1 MNTSKLQAFATDA
14 RRQLMNAVQAR
25 LDAALVPNSDAQVDD
40 PRAFDFLQREIE
52 QAGGSEQGRKHVVE
66 RYAYRWFNR
75 IIAFRYMDVHGFTG
89 TPVVSPAVLTSTNG
103 LPEVLAAAKRG
114 EYDSR
119 VFSLRVNDKAKERIE
134 GLLSGSIMADDPQ
147 GRAYGLLLQSEC
159 RFWNR
164 NLPFVFE
171 NVGKEAGRVDELLMP
186 ADLLAE
192 GSVLRN
198 AVEVMTPEDCGVD
211 DPSGNVEIIGWLYQ
225 YYISERKNEVMD
237 GFKKNH
243 KAGANEIPAATQLFT
258 PDWIVR
264 YLVQNTVGRL
274 WMQSHPDSQLYKNWD
289 YYIQPSEDGS
299 TENEDILNIQ
309 TPEEL
314 TVCDPACGSGHMLTY
329 AFDLLYEIYEEE
341 GYAPSDIPGLI
352 LKHNLYGMEIDERA
366 ASLAAFALTMKA
378 RSRSRRFFK
387 KQVEPNIQRI
397 APISFEESD
406 VADLNDLYQV
416 DLDFT
421 VWNTYA
427 KADVYGSLIQ
437 PPQELVDLASSAEDT
452 EDEITL
458 ADPLLREHTE
468 DVFTQTRYLARK
480 YAAVVANPPYMGA
493 KNMSGELKQFVQDHY
508 EDGKADLFAAFILRG
523 FELVPKNGF
532 SGQVVMHSWMFLS
545 SFEDLR
551 ARISRETS
559 IIDLMHM
566 DNMVM
571 RIAFGTS
578 AVVWEKKPDRPSR
591 GAYFF
596 VDYEDLD
603 AEGNLLSFP
612 PENNRNGRFG
622 KSRFARIDQSEFA
635 QIPGSPIV
643 YWLSKPMLEA
653 FTKGD
658 KLEKVAKPRQGLATA
673 DNNRFIR
680 EWWEVSQS
688 KSKLTSD
695 NAKDRKTSV
704 CDKWFPY
711 NKGGEYRKWYG
722 NQDYVVNWEGDGE
735 ELRSFGTE
743 DGGRLKSRPQNTDF
757 YFQSAVSWSNV
768 SSGTPSF
775 RYYPEGFIFSHVGDC
790 LFPKNE
796 LDRDKL
802 IAICNASVTGQ
813 LLAAMAPTLHF
824 EVGQVAKLP
833 IANLLPG
840 NWNLKI
846 DNLIQ
851 NAKDDWNTQEV
862 SWNFSKPIL
871 FVGEQID
878 SSSGILEEL
887 VKNVCSYWAMIASEQ
902 RQLEIDNNIVVADAY
917 GVRDDVPCDVPLE
930 RVSLKRNVAFAY
942 PKDTPEVRN
951 EKFAQDVVKELISY
965 AVGCMFGRYSLDK
978 PGLILASQGE
988 TLDDYLAQ
996 IPNPSFGPDA
1006 DNVIPVTETDC
1017 FEDDI
1022 VTRFRRF
1029 LTVAFGKENLAA
1041 NIAYIEQVL
1050 GKSIRKY
1057 FVNDFY
1063 NDHVKMYSNRPIYW
1077 QYSSQTSNK
1086 GSFKALVYL
1095 HRYTPKTTN
1104 VVLNYLRDYTG
1115 KIADIA
1121 DSLEHSDRAADQ
1133 KQAAKLHKAVLECKD
1148 YEDQTLYPLATR
1160 NLEIDLDDGV
1170 LVNYLRMGKALRSI
1184 PAIERKRKEVSTWTW
1199 PVHPLKD

>member
-40 PRAFDFLQREIE
+40 PRAFDFLQREIG
-52 QAGGSEQGRKHVVE
+52 QAGGGVEGRRHVVE

-89 TPVVSPAVLTSTNG
+89 TPVVSPAGLTSTNG

-119 VFSLRVNDKAKERIE
+119 VFSAHVNDKAKERIE
-134 GLLSGSIMADDPQ
+134 GLLSGSILADDPQ
-147 GRAYGLLLQSEC
+147 GLAYGLLLQSEC
-159 RFWNR
+159 RFWNH
-164 NLPFVFE
+164 NLPFMFE

-243 KAGANEIPAATQLFT
+243 KAGADEIPAATQLFT

-274 WMQSHPDSQLYKNWD
+274 WMQSHPDSQLHKNWD
-289 YYIQPSEDGS
+289 YYIQPSEDDS
-299 TENEDILNIQ
+299 TGNEDVLNIQ
-309 TPEEL
+309 APEDL

-387 KQVEPNIQRI
+387 KQVEPNIQHISPI
-397 APISFEESD
+397 AFKEDE
-406 VADLNDLYQV
+406 VAELNDLYQV
-416 DLDFT
+416 NLDST

-437 PPQELVDLASSAEDT
+437 PPQELVDLAASAEDT
-452 EDEITL
+452 EAETTL
-458 ADPLLREHTE
+458 FDSLLRERVE
-468 DVFTQTRYLARK
+468 EVFAQTRYLARK

-508 EDGKADLFAAFILRG
+508 EDGKADLFAAFIYRLLGMVPEHGQLGFMTPYVWMFISSYEQMRQHIIRQEHISSLIQLEYSG
-523 FELVPKNGF
+523 FEGATVPICTFTLEKG
-532 SGQVVMHSWMFLS
+532 HSDRKSAFVRLS
-545 SFEDLR
+545 DFVGAKQQGPR
-551 ARISRETS
+551 ALG
-559 IIDLMHM
+559 IIDAH
-566 DNMVM
+566 NNEQSAHSGM
-571 RIAFGTS
+571 R
-578 AVVWEKKPDRPSR
+578 K
-591 GAYFF
+591 YFF
-596 VDYEDLD
+596 EV
-603 AEGNLLSFP
+603 N
-612 PENNRNGRFG
+612 
-622 KSRFARIDQSEFA
+622 QHEFA

-643 YWLSKPMLEA
+643 YWLGEQLRKTLINPASDTILFSDGLIKTGDNLQYLRLWWELISTDVNNKSRYRFCA
-653 FTKGD
+653 KGGKERNYYGNLNNVVKWD
-658 KLEKVAKPRQGLATA
+658 EETRDYYRSDKVARISPKYLWDKEGITWTKISSRGGTFRLLRKEDIAETGGPSLFLKDNVDGNDLLSFIGVITSSLAPYILQGL
-673 DNNRFIR
+673 N
-680 EWWEVSQS
+680 
-688 KSKLTSD
+688 
-695 NAKDRKTSV
+695 
-704 CDKWFPY
+704 
-711 NKGGEYRKWYG
+711 
-722 NQDYVVNWEGDGE
+722 
-735 ELRSFGTE
+735 
-743 DGGRLKSRPQNTDF
+743 
-757 YFQSAVSWSNV
+757 
-768 SSGTPSF
+768 
-775 RYYPEGFIFSHVGDC
+775 
-790 LFPKNE
+790 
-796 LDRDKL
+796 
-802 IAICNASVTGQ
+802 
-813 LLAAMAPTLHF
+813 PTLNYQTGDVLRF
-824 EVGQVAKLP
+824 PLP
-833 IANLLPG
+833 IKKEEALPSLVHSMIGSSKEDWDSFETSWDFQRFALLDPNQG
-840 NWNLKI
+840 SQAGDLLEDAVTHLREYWNR
-846 DNLIQ
+846 
-851 NAKDDWNTQEV
+851 V
-862 SWNFSKPIL
+862 S
-871 FVGEQID
+871 E
-878 SSSGILEEL
+878 
-887 VKNVCSYWAMIASEQ
+887 EQ
-902 RQLEIDNNIVVADAY
+902 RQREIRNNELVADAY

-942 PKDTPEVRN
+942 PKDTPEARN
-951 EKFAQDVVKELISY
+951 EKFAQDVVRELISY
-965 AVGCMFGRYSLDK
+965 AVGCMFGRYSLNK

-988 TLDDYLAQ
+988 TLDDFHAQ
-996 IPNPSFGPDA
+996 IPNPSFEPDV

-1029 LTVAFGKENLAA
+1029 LSVVFGKENLAA

-1077 QYSSQTSNK
+1077 QYSSQTNNK

-1121 DSLEHSDRAADQ
+1121 DGLERSDRTADK
-1133 KQAAKLHKAVLECKD
+1133 KQAAKLRKVVLECKD

-1184 PAIERKRKEVSTWTW
+1184 PAIEKKRKEVSTWTW
-1199 PVHPLKD
+1199 PVHPLGKE

>member
-14 RRQLMNAVQAR
+14 RRQLMNAVQTR

-40 PRAFDFLQREIE
+40 PRAFAFLKREIE

-66 RYAYRWFNR
+66 RYSYRWFNR

-89 TPVVSPAVLTSTNG
+89 TPVVSPAGLTSTNG

-119 VFSLRVNDKAKERIE
+119 VFSLQANDKAKERIE
-134 GLLSGSIMADDPQ
+134 GLLSGSILADDPQ
-147 GRAYGLLLQSEC
+147 GLAYGLLLQSEC

-164 NLPFVFE
+164 NLPFMFE

-198 AVEVMTPEDCGVD
+198 AVEIMTPEDCGVD

-243 KAGANEIPAATQLFT
+243 KAGAEEIPAATQLFT

-289 YYIQPSEDGS
+289 YYIWPSENDAAGD
-299 TENEDILNIQ
+299 EDILKIQ
-309 TPEEL
+309 TPEDL

-341 GYAPSDIPGLI
+341 GYAPSDIPSLI
-352 LKHNLYGMEIDERA
+352 LKYNLYGMEIDERA

-397 APISFEESD
+397 APIPFEEGD

-437 PPQELVDLASSAEDT
+437 PPQELVDLAASAEDT
-452 EDEITL
+452 EAETTL
-458 ADPLLREHTE
+458 FDSLLRERVE
-468 DVFTQTRYLARK
+468 EVFAQTRYLARK

-508 EDGKADLFAAFILRG
+508 EDGKADLFAAFIYRLLGMVPEHGQLGFMTPYVWMFISSYEQMRQHIIRQEHISSLIQLEYSG
-523 FELVPKNGF
+523 FEGATVPICTFTLEKG
-532 SGQVVMHSWMFLS
+532 HSDRKSAFVRLS
-545 SFEDLR
+545 DFVGAKQQGPR
-551 ARISRETS
+551 ALG
-559 IIDLMHM
+559 IIDAH
-566 DNMVM
+566 NNEQSAHSGM
-571 RIAFGTS
+571 R
-578 AVVWEKKPDRPSR
+578 K
-591 GAYFF
+591 YFF
-596 VDYEDLD
+596 EV
-603 AEGNLLSFP
+603 N
-612 PENNRNGRFG
+612 
-622 KSRFARIDQSEFA
+622 QHEFA

-643 YWLSKPMLEA
+643 YWLGEQLRKTLINPASDTILFSDGLIKTGDNLQYLRLWWELISTDVNNKSRYRFCA
-653 FTKGD
+653 KGGKERNYYGNLNNVVKWD
-658 KLEKVAKPRQGLATA
+658 EETRDYYRSDKVARISPKYLWDKEGITWTKISSRGGTFRLLRKEDIAETGGPSLFLKDNVDGNDLLSFIGVITSSLAPYILQGL
-673 DNNRFIR
+673 N
-680 EWWEVSQS
+680 
-688 KSKLTSD
+688 
-695 NAKDRKTSV
+695 
-704 CDKWFPY
+704 
-711 NKGGEYRKWYG
+711 
-722 NQDYVVNWEGDGE
+722 
-735 ELRSFGTE
+735 
-743 DGGRLKSRPQNTDF
+743 
-757 YFQSAVSWSNV
+757 
-768 SSGTPSF
+768 
-775 RYYPEGFIFSHVGDC
+775 
-790 LFPKNE
+790 
-796 LDRDKL
+796 
-802 IAICNASVTGQ
+802 
-813 LLAAMAPTLHF
+813 PTLNYQTGDVLRF
-824 EVGQVAKLP
+824 PLP
-833 IANLLPG
+833 IKKEEALPSLVHSMIGSSKEDWDSFETSWDFQRFALLDPNQG
-840 NWNLKI
+840 SQAGDLLEDAVTHLREYWNR
-846 DNLIQ
+846 
-851 NAKDDWNTQEV
+851 V
-862 SWNFSKPIL
+862 S
-871 FVGEQID
+871 E
-878 SSSGILEEL
+878 
-887 VKNVCSYWAMIASEQ
+887 EQ
-902 RQLEIDNNIVVADAY
+902 RQREIRNNELVADAY

-942 PKDTPEVRN
+942 PKDTPEARN
-951 EKFAQDVVKELISY
+951 EKFAQDVVRELISY
-965 AVGCMFGRYSLDK
+965 AVGCMFGRYSLNK

-988 TLDDYLAQ
+988 TLDDFHAQ
-996 IPNPSFGPDA
+996 IPNPSFEPDV

-1029 LTVAFGKENLAA
+1029 LSVVFGKENLAA

-1077 QYSSQTSNK
+1077 QYSSQTNNK

-1104 VVLNYLRDYTG
+1104 VVLNYLRDYAN

-1121 DSLEHSDRAADQ
+1121 DNLEHSDRAADQ
-1133 KQAAKLHKAVLECKD
+1133 KQAAKLRKAVLECKD

-1160 NLEIDLDDGV
+1160 NLEMDLDDGV
-1170 LVNYLRMGKALRSI
+1170 LVNYLRMGKALRAI
-1184 PAIERKRKEVSTWTW
+1184 PSIERKRKEVSTWTW
-1199 PVHPLKD
+1199 PVHPLGEQA

>member
-40 PRAFDFLQREIE
+40 PRAFDFLQHEIE
-52 QAGGSEQGRKHVVE
+52 RAGGGEEGRRHVVE

-89 TPVVSPAVLTSTNG
+89 TPVVSPAGLTSMNG

-114 EYDSR
+114 EYDDST
-119 VFSLRVNDKAKERIE
+119 VFSLRGNDKAKERIE

-147 GRAYGLLLQSEC
+147 GLAYGLLLQSEC

-164 NLPFVFE
+164 NLPFMFE
-171 NVGKEAGRVDELLMP
+171 SVVHESGRVDELLMP

-198 AVEVMTPEDCGVD
+198 AVEAMTPEDCGVD

-243 KAGANEIPAATQLFT
+243 KAGADEIPAATQLFT

-274 WMQSHPDSQLYKNWD
+274 WVQSHPDSQLYKNWD

-366 ASLAAFALTMKA
+366 VSLAAFALTMKA

-397 APISFEESD
+397 APISFEEGE
-406 VADLNDLYQV
+406 VAELNDLYQV
-416 DLDFT
+416 NLDSM

-437 PPQELVDLASSAEDT
+437 PPRELVDLASSAEDT

-458 ADPLLREHTE
+458 ADSLLRECADE
-468 DVFTQTRYLARK
+468 VFAQTRYLARK
-480 YAAVVANPPYMGA
+480 YMAVVANPPYMGA
-493 KNMSGELKQFVQDHY
+493 KNMSAELKQFVQDHY
-508 EDGKADLFAAFILRG
+508 EDVKADLYGCFYVRFLKFAMEYGLEGMVLGDTWMFIKTFEEMRKDLIKKRRIESFLHIRDITNHPDIFGANAAFIICPCYVSHKKTTFIKLTQTGVVRKR
-523 FELVPKNGF
+523 FEL
-532 SGQVVMHSWMFLS
+532 LS
-545 SFEDLR
+545 ILAADKSKACFEVNQH
-551 ARISRETS
+551 E
-559 IIDLMHM
+559 
-566 DNMVM
+566 
-571 RIAFGTS
+571 
-578 AVVWEKKPDRPSR
+578 
-591 GAYFF
+591 F
-596 VDYEDLD
+596 V
-603 AEGNLLSFP
+603 
-612 PENNRNGRFG
+612 
-622 KSRFARIDQSEFA
+622 

-643 YWLSKPMLEA
+643 YWLSEA
-653 FTKGD
+653 VFKIFDRKIAKG
-658 KLEKVAKPRQGLATA
+658 VTTG
-673 DNNRFIR
+673 DNARFLR
-680 EWWEVSQS
+680 FWWECYCRTIQF
-688 KSKLTSD
+688 
-695 NAKDRKTSV
+695 DRISLQETPLQRWV
-704 CDKWFPY
+704 PCDKGGGFRRWSGNNEYIVDWTENGEKLFDFPGSTPR
-711 NKGGEYRKWYG
+711 NREITFKNALACSKI
-722 NQDYVVNWEGDGE
+722 
-735 ELRSFGTE
+735 
-743 DGGRLKSRPQNTDF
+743 
-757 YFQSAVSWSNV
+757 
-768 SSGTPSF
+768 SSGQPSF
-775 RYYPEGFIFSHVGDC
+775 RRRNHGFAYSDAAVALSDST
-790 LFPKNE
+790 LLSE
-796 LDRDKL
+796 LNCFL
-802 IAICNASVTGQ
+802 NLTTALTIMQALS
-813 LLAAMAPTLHF
+813 PTLNF
-824 EVGQVAKLP
+824 EVGQIRSLP
-833 IANLLPG
+833 CKFGISANWRDREKELVSASEKDWDSFETSWDFQRFALLDPDQGAQAGNLLEDAVLHLREY
-840 NWNLKI
+840 WHR
-846 DNLIQ
+846 
-851 NAKDDWNTQEV
+851 V
-862 SWNFSKPIL
+862 S
-871 FVGEQID
+871 E
-878 SSSGILEEL
+878 
-887 VKNVCSYWAMIASEQ
+887 EQ
-902 RQLEIDNNIVVADAY
+902 RQREIRNNEMVADAY

-942 PKDTPEVRN
+942 PKDTPGVRN

-988 TLDDYLAQ
+988 TLDDYHAQ

-1104 VVLNYLRDYTG
+1104 VVLNYLRDYAN

-1133 KQAAKLHKAVLECKD
+1133 KQAAKLRKAVLECKD

-1160 NLEIDLDDGV
+1160 NLEMDLDDGV

-1184 PAIERKRKEVSTWTW
+1184 PAIEKKRKEVSTWTW

>member
-40 PRAFDFLQREIE
+40 PRAFDFLQREIG
-52 QAGGSEQGRKHVVE
+52 QAGGGVEGRRHVVE

-89 TPVVSPAVLTSTNG
+89 TPVVSPAGLTSTNG

-119 VFSLRVNDKAKERIE
+119 VFSAHVNDKAKERIE
-134 GLLSGSIMADDPQ
+134 GLLSGSILADDPQ
-147 GRAYGLLLQSEC
+147 GLAYGLLLQSEC
-159 RFWNR
+159 RFWNH
-164 NLPFVFE
+164 NLPFMFE

-243 KAGANEIPAATQLFT
+243 KAGADEIPAATQLFT

-289 YYIQPSEDGS
+289 YYIQPSEDDS
-299 TENEDILNIQ
+299 TGNEDVLNIQ
-309 TPEEL
+309 TPEDL

-378 RSRSRRFFK
+378 RSRSPRFFK

-397 APISFEESD
+397 VPIAFKEDE
-406 VADLNDLYQV
+406 VAELNDLYQV
-416 DLDFT
+416 NLDST

-427 KADVYGSLIQ
+427 EADVYGSLIQ
-437 PPQELVDLASSAEDT
+437 PPRELVDLASSAEDT

-458 ADPLLREHTE
+458 ADSLLRECADE
-468 DVFTQTRYLARK
+468 VFAQTRYLARK
-480 YAAVVANPPYMGA
+480 YTAVVANPPYMGA
-493 KNMSGELKQFVQDHY
+493 KNMSAELKQFVQDRY
-508 EDGKADLFAAFILRG
+508 EDGKADLYGCFYVRFLKFAMEYGLEGMVLGDTWMFIKTFEEMRKDLIKKRRIESFLHIRDITNHPDIFGANAAFIICPCYVSHKKTTFIKLTQTGVVRKR
-523 FELVPKNGF
+523 FEL
-532 SGQVVMHSWMFLS
+532 LS
-545 SFEDLR
+545 ILAADKSTARFEVNQH
-551 ARISRETS
+551 E
-559 IIDLMHM
+559 
-566 DNMVM
+566 
-571 RIAFGTS
+571 
-578 AVVWEKKPDRPSR
+578 
-591 GAYFF
+591 F
-596 VDYEDLD
+596 V
-603 AEGNLLSFP
+603 
-612 PENNRNGRFG
+612 
-622 KSRFARIDQSEFA
+622 

-653 FTKGD
+653 FAKGQQ
-658 KLEKVAKPRQGLATA
+658 LQTVASPRKGLDTGF
-673 DNNRFIR
+673 NERFLR
-680 EWWEVSQS
+680 HWFEVSLNEES
-688 KSKLTSD
+688 AFSIKPG
-695 NAKDRKTSV
+695 AI
-704 CDKWFPY
+704 WFPY
-711 NKGGEYRKWYG
+711 NKGGEYRRWYG
-722 NQDYVVNWEGDGE
+722 NKELVINWAHSGRSIKSMSVAATRKSTIRNESNQLQEGLTWSTVTSGDFSIRYSSAGA
-735 ELRSFGTE
+735 LFDNGGCTLFSGKKDDLPVFASF
-743 DGGRLKSRPQNTDF
+743 LN
-757 YFQSAVSWSNV
+757 SAVAMALLRALSPTLNFQPGVIGSIPIIDAIYGKADKESISNLIAVSKSDWDSFETSWD
-768 SSGTPSF
+768 F
-775 RYYPEGFIFSHVGDC
+775 RWFALLDPNQGAQVGD
-790 LFPKNE
+790 L
-796 LDRDKL
+796 
-802 IAICNASVTGQ
+802 
-813 LLAAMAPTLHF
+813 
-824 EVGQVAKLP
+824 
-833 IANLLPG
+833 
-840 NWNLKI
+840 
-846 DNLIQ
+846 
-851 NAKDDWNTQEV
+851 
-862 SWNFSKPIL
+862 
-871 FVGEQID
+871 
-878 SSSGILEEL
+878 LEEAVSHL
-887 VKNVCSYWAMIASEQ
+887 REYWDRVSEEQ
-902 RQLEIDNNIVVADAY
+902 RQREIRNNELVADVY

-988 TLDDYLAQ
+988 TLDDYHAQ

-1086 GSFKALVYL
+1086 GTFKALVYL

-1104 VVLNYLRDYTG
+1104 VVLNYLRDYAN

-1121 DSLEHSDRAADQ
+1121 DNLEHSDRAADQ

-1160 NLEIDLDDGV
+1160 NLEMDLDDGV
-1170 LVNYLRMGKALRSI
+1170 LVNYLRMGKALRAI
-1184 PAIERKRKEVSTWTW
+1184 PSIERKRKEVSTWTW
-1199 PVHPLKD
+1199 PVHPLGKE

>member
-1 MNTSKLQAFATDA
+1 M
-14 RRQLMNAVQAR
+14 
-25 LDAALVPNSDAQVDD
+25 
-40 PRAFDFLQREIE
+40 
-52 QAGGSEQGRKHVVE
+52 
-66 RYAYRWFNR
+66 
-75 IIAFRYMDVHGFTG
+75 
-89 TPVVSPAVLTSTNG
+89 
-103 LPEVLAAAKRG
+103 
-114 EYDSR
+114 
-119 VFSLRVNDKAKERIE
+119 
-134 GLLSGSIMADDPQ
+134 
-147 GRAYGLLLQSEC
+147 
-159 RFWNR
+159 
-164 NLPFVFE
+164 
-171 NVGKEAGRVDELLMP
+171 DELLMP

-458 ADPLLREHTE
+458 ADSLLRECADE
-468 DVFTQTRYLARK
+468 VFAQTRYLARK
-480 YAAVVANPPYMGA
+480 YTAVVANPPYMGA

>member
-14 RRQLMNAVQAR
+14 RRQLMNAVQTR

-40 PRAFDFLQREIE
+40 PRAFDFLQHEIE
-52 QAGGSEQGRKHVVE
+52 RAGGGEEGRRHVVE

-89 TPVVSPAVLTSTNG
+89 TPVVSPAGLTSTNG

-119 VFSLRVNDKAKERIE
+119 VFSLQANDKAKERIE
-134 GLLSGSIMADDPQ
+134 GLLSGSILADDPQ
-147 GRAYGLLLQSEC
+147 GLAYGLLLQSEC

-164 NLPFVFE
+164 NLPFMFE

-198 AVEVMTPEDCGVD
+198 AVEIMTPEDCGVD

-243 KAGANEIPAATQLFT
+243 KAGAEEIPAATQLFT

-289 YYIQPSEDGS
+289 YYIWPSENDAAGD
-299 TENEDILNIQ
+299 EDILKIQ
-309 TPEEL
+309 TPEDL

-341 GYAPSDIPGLI
+341 GYAPSDIPSLI
-352 LKHNLYGMEIDERA
+352 LKYNLYGMEIDERA

-397 APISFEESD
+397 APIPFEEGD

-437 PPQELVDLASSAEDT
+437 PPQELVDLAASAEDT
-452 EDEITL
+452 EAETTL
-458 ADPLLREHTE
+458 FDSLLRERVE
-468 DVFTQTRYLARK
+468 EVFAQTRYLARK

-508 EDGKADLFAAFILRG
+508 EDGKADLFAAFIYRLLGMVPEHGQLGFMTPYVWMFISSYEQMRQHIIRQEHISSLIQLEYSG
-523 FELVPKNGF
+523 FEGATVPICTFTLEKG
-532 SGQVVMHSWMFLS
+532 HSDRKSAFVRLS
-545 SFEDLR
+545 DFVGAKQQGPR
-551 ARISRETS
+551 ALG
-559 IIDLMHM
+559 IIDAH
-566 DNMVM
+566 NNEQSAHSGM
-571 RIAFGTS
+571 R
-578 AVVWEKKPDRPSR
+578 K
-591 GAYFF
+591 YFF
-596 VDYEDLD
+596 EV
-603 AEGNLLSFP
+603 N
-612 PENNRNGRFG
+612 
-622 KSRFARIDQSEFA
+622 QHEFA

-643 YWLSKPMLEA
+643 YWLGEQLRKTLINPASDTILFSDGLIKTGDNLQYLRLWWELISTDVNNKSRYRFCA
-653 FTKGD
+653 KGGKERNYYGNLNNVVKWD
-658 KLEKVAKPRQGLATA
+658 EETRDYYRSDKVARISPKYLWDKEGITWTKISSRGGTFRLLRKEDIAETGGPSLFLKDNVDGNDLLSFIGVITSSLAPYILQGL
-673 DNNRFIR
+673 N
-680 EWWEVSQS
+680 
-688 KSKLTSD
+688 
-695 NAKDRKTSV
+695 
-704 CDKWFPY
+704 
-711 NKGGEYRKWYG
+711 
-722 NQDYVVNWEGDGE
+722 
-735 ELRSFGTE
+735 
-743 DGGRLKSRPQNTDF
+743 
-757 YFQSAVSWSNV
+757 
-768 SSGTPSF
+768 
-775 RYYPEGFIFSHVGDC
+775 
-790 LFPKNE
+790 
-796 LDRDKL
+796 
-802 IAICNASVTGQ
+802 
-813 LLAAMAPTLHF
+813 PTLNYQTGDVLRF
-824 EVGQVAKLP
+824 PLP
-833 IANLLPG
+833 IKKEEALPSLVHSMIGSSKEDWDSFETSWDFQRFALLDPNQG
-840 NWNLKI
+840 SQAGDLLEDAVTHLREYWNR
-846 DNLIQ
+846 
-851 NAKDDWNTQEV
+851 V
-862 SWNFSKPIL
+862 S
-871 FVGEQID
+871 E
-878 SSSGILEEL
+878 
-887 VKNVCSYWAMIASEQ
+887 EQ
-902 RQLEIDNNIVVADAY
+902 RQREIRNNELVADAY

-942 PKDTPEVRN
+942 PKDTPEARN
-951 EKFAQDVVKELISY
+951 EKFAQDVVRELISY
-965 AVGCMFGRYSLDK
+965 AVGCMFGRYSLNK

-988 TLDDYLAQ
+988 TLDDFHAQ
-996 IPNPSFGPDA
+996 IPNPSFEPDV

-1029 LTVAFGKENLAA
+1029 LSVVFGKENLAA

-1077 QYSSQTSNK
+1077 QYSSQTNNK

-1121 DSLEHSDRAADQ
+1121 DGLERSDRTADQ

-1184 PAIERKRKEVSTWTW
+1184 PAIEKKRKEVSTWTW
-1199 PVHPLKD
+1199 PVHPLGKE